1 MKLIYFLFFSLI
13 ANFSFGQEIFSY
25 SNSNCL
31 DNGFFE
37 IGLFEDN
44 IVSYKRKNDT
54 LIFDFK
60 YINQCCYNPKVSI
73 RSVGDSIFIQ
83 LQNRT
88 FQSSE
93 KTDSSEIITVS
104 EEIFCACECVFCFQ
118 IGLKNVTID
127 NPILVYEKRNNSNL
141 TQNFRMQIMHP
152 TFKYP
157 TLSEL
162 KTMLAHFKEFS
173 NYQENNRWRIE
184 VKKFKN
190 KKIYYLY
197 CKPFLNNT
205 ESLGLVVYKMKNEI
219 NIQLRNGTNES
230 ANEMLEQT
238 YSSFFGK

>member
-1 MKLIYFLFFSLI
+1 M
-13 ANFSFGQEIFSY
+13 
-25 SNSNCL
+25 
-31 DNGFFE
+31 
-37 IGLFEDN
+37 
-44 IVSYKRKNDT
+44 NDS

-60 YINQCCYNPKVSI
+60 YINQCCFNPKVSL

-93 KTDSSEIITVS
+93 KTDSSEIIAVS
-104 EEIFCACECVFCFQ
+104 EEIICACECVFCFQ

-127 NPILVYEKRNNSNL
+127 NPILVYEKKNNSNL
-141 TQNFRMQIMHP
+141 SQNYRMQIMHP
-152 TFKYP
+152 NFKYP

-162 KTMLAHFKEFS
+162 KLMLAHFKEFG

-190 KKIYYLY
+190 KSIYHFY
-197 CKPFLNNT
+197 CMPYIDKT
-205 ESLGLVVYKMKNEI
+205 EKLGLIVYKMKQEI
-219 NIQLRNGTNES
+219 NIQLRNSTNDS
-230 ANEMLEQT
+230 AYEMLEQT

>member
-1 MKLIYFLFFSLI
+1 MKLFYFLFFTLI
-13 ANFSFGQEIFSY
+13 TKFSFGQEIFSY

-31 DNGFFE
+31 DSGFST

-44 IVSYKRKNDT
+44 IVSYKRMNDS

-60 YINQCCYNPKVSI
+60 YINQCCFNPKVSI

-93 KTDSSEIITVS
+93 KTDSSEIIANS

-127 NPILVYEKRNNSNL
+127 NPILVYEKKNNSNL
-141 TQNFRMQIMHP
+141 SQNYRMQIMHP
-152 TFKYP
+152 NFKYP

-162 KTMLAHFKEFS
+162 KTMQAHFKEFG

-184 VKKFKN
+184 VQKSKN
-190 KKIYYLY
+190 KKIYYFY

-205 ESLGLVVYKMKNEI
+205 ESLGLVVYIMKKEI

-230 ANEMLEQT
+230 AHEMLEQT